1 MPKIPPPPPRIS
13 LSHNL
18 HHAELPPPPPPTH
31 TVPVQYT
38 YVIKAV
44 ENKSNNASY
53 SRTFQA

>member
-18 HHAELPPPPPPTH
+18 HHAELITPPH
-31 TVPVQYT
+31 TVQYT